1 MAQNFDQA
9 KCDNTFWPTPNIL
22 GGSVSFVECGEYKKI
37 TEKLFKN
44 FCSKVQI
51 IKPFTSKKRWLEKT
65 SKSVQF
71 FAKLLYISL
80 TGRLGDIFMVKKMIF
95 WLVLG
100 HLSIGAVY
108 KRRRNCFGQFGYPPP
123 SCRFSTR
130 MYLTPTF

>member
-9 KCDNTFWPTPNIL
+9 KHDNTFWTTPNIL

-71 FAKLLYISL
+71 FAKSLYISL
-80 TGRLGDIFMVKKMIF
+80 TGRYFHGEENDILAGFGP
-95 WLVLG
+95 LVNRGRL
-100 HLSIGAVY
+100 
-108 KRRRNCFGQFGYPPP
+108 
-123 SCRFSTR
+123 
-130 MYLTPTF
+130 